1 MKDYI
6 YIDIGGVNFTLQF
19 EIFFCL
25 VMAKVQSTLVVT
37 CLAIIINTYFV
48 IMRLVVDIYCS
59 IYCNEVL
66 LLEFVINLC
75 NKSGTYC
82 YVANNCHCL
91 ISSAIGIVSAPH
103 RGTN

>member
-37 CLAIIINTYFV
+37 CLAIIINTDLD
-48 IMRLVVDIYCS
+48 IMRSVVDPQYT
-59 IYCNEVL
+59 V
-66 LLEFVINLC
+66 FTVIKFCFL
-75 NKSGTYC
+75 G
-82 YVANNCHCL
+82 L
-91 ISSAIGIVSAPH
+91 
-103 RGTN
+103 